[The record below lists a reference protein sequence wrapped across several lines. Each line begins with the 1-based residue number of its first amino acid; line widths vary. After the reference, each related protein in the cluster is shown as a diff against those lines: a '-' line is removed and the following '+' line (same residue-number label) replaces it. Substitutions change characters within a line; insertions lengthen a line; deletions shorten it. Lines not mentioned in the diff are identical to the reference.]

1 MMEFLS
7 THFAPG
13 PLFGWLCVI
22 SLILIPL
29 PWIRHFRSRHQPT
42 VRFSRVSVLKQ
53 IPASWAVRGQFIV
66 PFMRTLAIIA
76 LIFAMARPQAG
87 GEYRDA
93 SEGIAIQ
100 MVLDISGSMQE
111 DDFVMGQRRTRR
123 IDAVKQVFE
132 DFVLGSGS
140 VQGRENDLIGMTTFA
155 MYADTRVP
163 LTRDH
168 GSLVDLLR
176 ETDIPGWVNG
186 RMVRELLE
194 ANYTSLGDAIVLATD
209 DLRRAGEQAV
219 AGVPGV
225 EAAKSRIMIL
235 LTDGANNPPEKYR
248 NVAPDPLEAA
258 KVAAKLGIKIYT
270 IGAVGSGSGSQVG
283 FFSFRGVQV
292 DEATLKGIAQATDG
306 RYFRATDAQSLR
318 TIYDE
323 IDQLERSDT
332 GERIYQDDVYAAK
345 ISMLVA
351 LGLLMAEI
359 VLINTRFR
367 RLP

>member
-1 MMEFLS
+1 MMDFLT

-22 SLILIPL
+22 SLVSIPL
-29 PWIRHFRSRHQPT
+29 PWIRHYRRTYRPT
-42 VRFSRVSVLKQ
+42 VRFSHLGVLQK
-53 IPASWAVRGQFIV
+53 IPSSWAVRIQFII
-66 PFMRTLAIIA
+66 PLLRTLAIIA
-76 LIFAMARPQAG
+76 LIFAMARPQDG
-87 GEYRDA
+87 GEYRDS

-100 MVLDISGSMQE
+100 MVLDVSGSMRE
-111 DDFVMGQRRTRR
+111 EDFVMANRRARR
-123 IDAVKQVFE
+123 IDAVKKVFE
-132 DFVLGSGS
+132 DFVLGGESL
-140 VQGRENDLIGMTTFA
+140 QGRDNDLIGMTTFA

-186 RMVRELLE
+186 RQVREVLE
-194 ANYTSLGDAIVLATD
+194 ANYTSMGDAIVLATD
-209 DLRRAGEQAV
+209 DLRRAGEQAI
-219 AGVPGV
+219 AGIPGV
-225 EAAKSRIMIL
+225 EAAKSRLMIL
-235 LTDGANNPPEKYR
+235 LTDGANNPPEQFR
-248 NVAPDPLEAA
+248 DVAPDPIEAA

-270 IGAVGSGSGSQVG
+270 IGAVGSGLAHRG
-283 FFSFRGVQV
+283 FRTAQV
-292 DEATLKGIAQATDG
+292 DETTLQAIAKATDG
-306 RYFRATDAQSLR
+306 QYFRATDTESLR

-323 IDQLERSDT
+323 IDKLERTET
-332 GERIYQDDVYAAK
+332 GERIFHDDVYAAK

-359 VLINTRFR
+359 LLVNTRFR

>member
-1 MMEFLS
+1 MDFLT

-22 SLILIPL
+22 SLVLIPL
-29 PWIRHFRSRHQPT
+29 PWIRHFRRTYRPT
-42 VRFSRVSVLKQ
+42 VRFSHLGVLQQ
-53 IPASWAVRGQFIV
+53 IPSSWAVRIQFII
-66 PFMRTLAIIA
+66 PLLRTLAIVA
-76 LIFAMARPQAG
+76 LIFAMARPQDG
-87 GEYRDA
+87 GEYRDS

-100 MVLDISGSMQE
+100 MVLDVSGSMGE
-111 DDFVMGQRRTRR
+111 EDFVMNQHRARR
-123 IDAVKQVFE
+123 IDAVKKVFE
-132 DFVLGSGS
+132 DFVLGGDSL
-140 VQGRENDLIGMTTFA
+140 QGRENDLIGMTTFA

-186 RMVRELLE
+186 RQVRELIE
-194 ANYTSLGDAIVLATD
+194 ANYTSLGDAIVLSTD
-209 DLRRAGEQAV
+209 DLRRAGEQAL
-219 AGVPGV
+219 AGVPGAQ
-225 EAAKSRIMIL
+225 AAKSRLMIL

-248 NVAPDPLEAA
+248 DVAPDPIEAA

-270 IGAVGSGSGSQVG
+270 IGAVGGGGLSQRG
-283 FFSFRGVQV
+283 LLSFRGAQV
-292 DEATLKGIAQATDG
+292 DETTLQAIAKATDG
-306 RYFRATDAQSLR
+306 RYFRATDTESLR

-323 IDQLERSDT
+323 IDQLERTKT

-345 ISMLVA
+345 ISMLIA
-351 LGLLMAEI
+351 LGLLMTEI
-359 VLINTRFR
+359 LLVNTRFR